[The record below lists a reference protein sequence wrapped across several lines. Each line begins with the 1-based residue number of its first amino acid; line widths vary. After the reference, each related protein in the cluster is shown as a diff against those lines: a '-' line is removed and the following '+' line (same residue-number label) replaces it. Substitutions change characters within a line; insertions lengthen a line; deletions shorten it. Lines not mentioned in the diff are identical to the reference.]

1 MKNSI
6 RRIPFPELFFGFV
19 APIGADIGETLKSF
33 KSYFEAQKY
42 DVVEIKVTDIF
53 PAFVTYHTPE
63 KQLVK
68 RPLQTRY
75 ETHIAYGNQL
85 RAKFGDDTLAVSAV
99 CRIIRQRLRLNRTD
113 NAKFSKTVFLIHQ
126 FKRKE
131 EIELLRSVYGRL
143 FFQVS
148 IYSRRGARVDYL
160 SRKFANSEN
169 SADARSYRGGA
180 ETLIQRDEDE
190 RGVDHGQRVGKMF
203 HDADFIVSLDD
214 RAYSVDKQVER
225 FCDLIFWSNAISPT
239 RMEYGL
245 FVAKAAAMQSLDLSR
260 QVGAAIFGEK
270 GDVVALGSNE
280 VPKAG
285 GGSYWPHEE
294 IDDREYKRGFDSNDK
309 RKQELL
315 AELIGLIKTETDRLD
330 IDARELAAKKTIRDS
345 QFMDALEYGRIV
357 HAEMSAICDAAR
369 VGRPLK
375 NTVLYCTTFP
385 CHMCAKHIIASGI
398 KKVVFLEPYPKSL
411 ASELHCDALE
421 IEGEDRGS
429 YSSFPPV
436 VFEHFHGVTPRR
448 YRELFEREKR
458 KDEHGEFAQFGGK
471 GGDGQPIPVIDIRV
485 PFYFQLEEIVLNHA
499 ADELIKAIEL
509 KESNDGVETA

>member
-6 RRIPFPELFFGFV
+6 PRISFPEIFFGFV
-19 APIGADIGETLKSF
+19 APIGADVGDTLASF
-33 KSYFEAQKY
+33 RSYFEAKKY

-53 PAFVTYHTPE
+53 SAFNAYFAAE
-63 KQLVK
+63 KPLAK

-99 CRIIRQRLRLNRTD
+99 CRIIRQRLRLRRD
-113 NAKFSKTVFLIHQ
+113 NDSKFSKTVFLIHQ

-148 IYSRRGARVDYL
+148 IYSRRGARVEYL

-169 SADARSYRGGA
+169 SADSRSYRAAA

-190 RGVDHGQRVGKMF
+190 RGIDHGQRVGKIF

-214 RAYSVDKQVER
+214 RGFGIDKQIER

-245 FVAKAAAMQSLDLSR
+245 FIAKAAAMRSLDLSR
-260 QVGAAIFGEK
+260 QVGAAIFCEK
-270 GDVVALGSNE
+270 GEVVALGSNE
-280 VPKAG
+280 VPKAE
-285 GGSYWPHEE
+285 GGSYWPHEA
-294 IDDREYKRGFDSNDK
+294 IDDREFKRGFDSNDK

-315 AELIGLIKTETDRLD
+315 AELIGLIKNEIKVGD
-330 IDARELAAKKTIRDS
+330 IDARELASKKSIRDS

-357 HAEMSAICDAAR
+357 HAEMSAICGAAR

-375 NTVLYCTTFP
+375 DTTLFCTTYP

-429 YSSFPPV
+429 YADYPRVSFQ
-436 VFEHFHGVTPRR
+436 HFHGVTPRR

-458 KDEHGEFAQFGGK
+458 KDERGEFVRFGSND
-471 GGDGQPIPVIDIRV
+471 GDGKPIPVIDIKA
-485 PFYFQLEEIVLNHA
+485 PFYTQLEEIVLNHA
-499 ADELIKAIEL
+499 ADDLINAIEL
-509 KESNDGVETA
+509 KENDERLKS

>member
-6 RRIPFPELFFGFV
+6 PRLPFPELFFGFV
-19 APIGADIGETLKSF
+19 APIGADIDETLKSF
-33 KSYFEAQKY
+33 RSYFEAKKY

-53 PAFVTYHTPE
+53 SAFSTYYKPE
-63 KQLVK
+63 QPLVK
-68 RPLQTRY
+68 RPLAKRY
-75 ETHIAYGNQL
+75 ETFIEYGNQL

-99 CRIIRQRLRLNRTD
+99 CRVLRQRLRLKRPD
-113 NAKFSKTVFLIHQ
+113 DAKFSKTVFLLHQ

-160 SRKFANSEN
+160 SRKFAGSEN
-169 SADARSYRGGA
+169 NADSRSYRGAA
-180 ETLIQRDEDE
+180 ETLIQQDEDE
-190 RGVDHGQRVGKMF
+190 RGVTHGQRVGKIF

-214 RAYSVDKQVER
+214 RNFVVDKQVER
-225 FCDLIFWSNAISPT
+225 FCNLIFSSNSISPT

-245 FVAKAAAMQSLDLSR
+245 FIAKAAAMRSLDLSR
-260 QVGAAIFGEK
+260 QVGAAIFSSK
-270 GDVVALGSNE
+270 GDVLALGSNE

-285 GGSYWPHEE
+285 GGSYWPQDPF
-294 IDDREYKRGFDSNDK
+294 DDREYRRGFDSNDN

-315 AELIGLIKTETDRLD
+315 AELIELIKSETNQKD
-330 IDARELAAKKTIRDS
+330 IDPRELAQKKSIRDS

-369 VGRPLK
+369 VGKSLESA
-375 NTVLYCTTFP
+375 TLFCTTFP
-385 CHMCAKHIIASGI
+385 CHMCAKHIVSAGIA
-398 KKVVFLEPYPKSL
+398 KVVFLEPYPKSL
-411 ASELHCDALE
+411 ASGLHCDALE
-421 IEGEDRGS
+421 IEGEDRGA
-429 YSSFPPV
+429 YASFPTV
-436 VFEHFHGVTPRR
+436 SFEHFHGVTHRR

-458 KDEHGEFAQFGGK
+458 KDESGNFIQFGNNK
-471 GGDGQPIPVIDIRV
+471 DGGIPIPVIDIKA

-499 ADELIKAIEL
+499 ADDLIKAIEL
-509 KESNDGVETA
+509 DDNT